1 MKMRH
6 DMVTGIVGLLTCIFF
21 FIMTQQVRQPA
32 NLLEPGPRLLPYVA
46 IFLIG
51 ISSIALIVKGYKE
64 REIAEKPYFPKGGVI
79 KVTKSFLM
87 LVIYAV
93 AMTYLGFVI
102 TTPFATAAFIYDL
115 KGNSE
120 VKPVSTVII
129 SVVVTALRNVRLCVP
144 DQTARRRSVRR
155 LRRENK
161 WLHIFLLYWS
171 A

>member
-1 MKMRH
+1 MKMRR

-51 ISSIALIVKGYKE
+51 ISSIALIVKGSKE
-64 REIAEKPYFPKGGVI
+64 REIAEKPYFPKGGVL
-79 KVTKSFLM
+79 KVTRSFLM
-87 LVIYAV
+87 LVVYAI
-93 AMTYLGFVI
+93 AMTYLGCVI

-120 VKPVSTVII
+120 VKPVSTAII
-129 SVVVTALRNVRLCVP
+129 SVVVTA
-144 DQTARRRSVRR
+144 A
-155 LRRENK
+155 
-161 WLHIFLLYWS
+161 LY
-171 A
+171 AMFVFAFQIKLPAGVLFGG

>member
-115 KGNSE
+115 KGSCE
-120 VKPVSTVII
+120 VEPVSTVII
-129 SVVVTALRNVRLCVP
+129 SVVVTAV
-144 DQTARRRSVRR
+144 
-155 LRRENK
+155 
-161 WLHIFLLYWS
+161 LY
-171 A
+171 AMFVFAFQIKLPAGVLFGG

>member
-6 DMVTGIVGLLTCIFF
+6 DMVTGIVGVLTCIFF

-129 SVVVTALRNVRLCVP
+129 SVVVTAV
-144 DQTARRRSVRR
+144 
-155 LRRENK
+155 
-161 WLHIFLLYWS
+161 LY
-171 A
+171 AMFVFAFQIKLPAGVLFGG

>member
-6 DMVTGIVGLLTCIFF
+6 DMVKGIVGLLTCIFF

-129 SVVVTALRNVRLCVP
+129 SVVVTAV
-144 DQTARRRSVRR
+144 
-155 LRRENK
+155 
-161 WLHIFLLYWS
+161 LY
-171 A
+171 AMFVFAFQIKLPAGVLFGG